1 MIDVGIDPDVAAAFP
16 DYRALIV
23 VAEGVGNG
31 PSDDAS
37 DALLREAEGA
47 YREAGG
53 SDPTRSAAPDA
64 PHSAANDA
72 PGAAA
77 ADATRSAAPDAP
89 RSAAND
95 APHSPLARAADHPHI
110 AAWRAAFSAFGAKP
124 SRFPS
129 SVEAL
134 LSRVLKGQDLPRVS
148 RLVDLYN
155 AISVRHVVPVG
166 GEDLDRIEPPMR
178 LVRARGDEPF
188 DLREGDEVEHPRPGE
203 VVWRD
208 AVAVTCRRWNWRQGR
223 RTALTDSTTRALFVF
238 DRLEPMG
245 IPELNAA
252 AGELTARLE
261 AWWPG
266 CRVERTL
273 LGE

>member
-1 MIDVGIDPDVAAAFP
+1 MIDVAIDPEVAAAFP

-23 VAEGVGNG
+23 VGEGVGNG

-37 DALLREAEGA
+37 DALLREA
-47 YREAGG
+47 
-53 SDPTRSAAPDA
+53 
-64 PHSAANDA
+64 
-72 PGAAA
+72 A
-77 ADATRSAAPDAP
+77 ADAARSP
-89 RSAAND
+89 RS
-95 APHSPLARAADHPHI
+95 RAADHPHI

-155 AISVRHVVPVG
+155 AVSVQHVVPVG

-188 DLREGDEVEHPRPGE
+188 DLREAEEIEHPRPGE

-208 AVAVTCRRWNWRQGR
+208 ADGVTCRRWNWRQGR
-223 RTALTDSTTRALFVF
+223 RTALADETTRALFVF
-238 DRLEPMG
+238 DRLEPMAL
-245 IPELNAA
+245 EQLDAA
-252 AGELTARLE
+252 AVELTARLE
-261 AWWPG
+261 SWWPG
-266 CRVERTL
+266 CRVERML
-273 LGE
+273 LGG

>member
-1 MIDVGIDPDVAAAFP
+1 MIDVGIDPEVAAAFP

-31 PSDDAS
+31 PSDEES
-37 DALLREAEGA
+37 DALLREAEGGH
-47 YREAGG
+47 R
-53 SDPTRSAAPDA
+53 
-64 PHSAANDA
+64 
-72 PGAAA
+72 AAA
-77 ADATRSAAPDAP
+77 
-89 RSAAND
+89 
-95 APHSPLARAADHPHI
+95 PLARAADHPHV

-134 LSRVLKGQDLPRVS
+134 LSRVLKGQELPRVS

-155 AISVRHVVPVG
+155 AVSVRHVVPVG

-178 LVRARGDEPF
+178 LVRAGGDEPF
-188 DLREGDEVEHPRPGE
+188 DLREADAIEHPRPGE

-208 AVAVTCRRWNWRQGR
+208 AAAVTCRRWNWRQGR
-223 RTALTDSTTRALFVF
+223 RTALTDATTRALFVF
-238 DRLEPMG
+238 DRLEPMTL
-245 IPELNAA
+245 EQLDAA
-252 AGELTARLE
+252 ADDLMSRLE

-266 CRVERTL
+266 CRLARTL
-273 LGE
+273 LGG

>member
-1 MIDVGIDPDVAAAFP
+1 MIDVGIDAEVVAAFP

-31 PSDDAS
+31 PSDEES

-47 YREAGG
+47 HRGPVG
-53 SDPTRSAAPDA
+53 SARDAPAPAADAHRSAADA
-64 PHSAANDA
+64 H
-72 PGAAA
+72 
-77 ADATRSAAPDAP
+77 RSA
-89 RSAAND
+89 
-95 APHSPLARAADHPHI
+95 APHSPLTRAADHPHI
-110 AAWRAAFSAFGAKP
+110 AAWRVAFSAFGAKP

-155 AISVRHVVPVG
+155 AVSVRHVVPVG

-178 LVRARGDEPF
+178 LVLAAGDEPF
-188 DLREGDEVEHPRPGE
+188 DLREADAIEHPRPGE

-208 AVAVTCRRWNWRQGR
+208 AAAVTCRRWNWRQGR
-223 RTALTDSTTRALFVF
+223 RTALTDATTRALFVF
-238 DRLEPMG
+238 DRLEPMTL
-245 IPELNAA
+245 EQLDAA
-252 AGELTARLE
+252 ADDLTSRLE

-273 LGE
+273 LGG

>member
-1 MIDVGIDPDVAAAFP
+1 MIDVGIDPEVAAAFP
-16 DYRALIV
+16 DYRAVIV
-23 VAEGVGNG
+23 VAEGIGNG
-31 PSDDAS
+31 PSDAAS

-47 YREAGG
+47 HR
-53 SDPTRSAAPDA
+53 R
-64 PHSAANDA
+64 
-72 PGAAA
+72 A
-77 ADATRSAAPDAP
+77 ADA
-89 RSAAND
+89 
-95 APHSPLARAADHPHI
+95 RATDHPHV

-155 AISVRHVVPVG
+155 AVSVRHVVPVG

-178 LVRARGDEPF
+178 LVRANGDEPF
-188 DLREGDEVEHPRPGE
+188 DLREADAVEHPRPGE

-223 RTALTDSTTRALFVF
+223 RTALTAETTDALFLF

-245 IPELNAA
+245 LDELHAA
-252 AGELTARLE
+252 ADELTALLE

-266 CRVERTL
+266 CRIERTL
-273 LGE
+273 LGD

>member
-16 DYRALIV
+16 DYRALLV

-53 SDPTRSAAPDA
+53 SDPTRSAAP
-64 PHSAANDA
+64 
-72 PGAAA
+72 
-77 ADATRSAAPDAP
+77 
-89 RSAAND
+89 D

-188 DLREGDEVEHPRPGE
+188 DLRERDAVEHPRPGE

-245 IPELNAA
+245 IAELHAA
-252 AGELTARLE
+252 ASELTAQLE

>member
-23 VAEGVGNG
+23 AAEGVGNG

-37 DALLREAEGA
+37 DALLREAEGT
-47 YREAGG
+47 YREAG
-53 SDPTRSAAPDA
+53 AP
-64 PHSAANDA
+64 
-72 PGAAA
+72 
-77 ADATRSAAPDAP
+77 DATRSL
-89 RSAAND
+89 
-95 APHSPLARAADHPHI
+95 LARAADHPRI
-110 AAWRAAFSAFGAKP
+110 GAWRAAFSAFGAKP

-166 GEDLDRIEPPMR
+166 GEDLARIEPPMR

-238 DRLEPMG
+238 DRLDPMG
-245 IPELNAA
+245 VAELHAA
-252 AGELTARLE
+252 ADELTAQLE